1 MPVYREKNKNKWTKD
16 GRSYYFRCY
25 YTDMYGNRKQKES
38 KLYKLSSEA
47 KEAEREFL
55 NSVEKKDITD
65 TNISFEAVFYEWLSI
80 KERAVKCTTYY
91 RLKQNLTKHILN
103 FFSKYKL
110 HSIKMD
116 TINSWYSYL
125 ENANIGEKYQ
135 NSLIGYLKEVLTYA
149 KDNYDF
155 DIKIVSRIQKKRIS
169 KDVTKVN
176 DALWNF
182 WTDKEFDIFIKCVDD
197 PFYYIIFNFLY
208 YTGLR
213 MGELIALTWNNVN
226 LERKEIYIKDN
237 FTNKVEGQVFAI
249 VDPKSDNSIRIVD
262 LDDDTVAM
270 LSKHY
275 EHEKKLYN
283 FSNEWF
289 VFGNVKYVAPTTF
302 ANHLDKYIE
311 QAKKEHTNFK
321 RITPHGFRHSHA
333 SLLINLGC
341 DSREVA
347 ARLGDTVEVIES
359 TYYHMFPDKKKHTID
374 VLNNFKKRGK

>member
-1 MPVYREKNKNKWTKD
+1 MPVYREKNKKKWTKD

-213 MGELIALTWNNVN
+213 MGELIALNWNNVN

-262 LDDDTVAM
+262 LDDDTAIL

-275 EHEKKLYN
+275 EQEKKLYN
-283 FSNEWF
+283 FSKKWF

-302 ANHLDKYIE
+302 ANHLDKYID
-311 QAKKEHTNFK
+311 QVKKEYINFK

>member
-1 MPVYREKNKNKWTKD
+1 MPVYREKNKKKWTKD

-65 TNISFEAVFYEWLSI
+65 TNISFESVFYEWLSI

-213 MGELIALTWNNVN
+213 MGELIALNWNNVN

-262 LDDDTVAM
+262 LDDDTAIL

-275 EHEKKLYN
+275 EQEKKLYN
-283 FSNEWF
+283 FSKKWF

-302 ANHLDKYIE
+302 ANHLDKYID
-311 QAKKEHTNFK
+311 QVKKEYINFK

-347 ARLGDTVEVIES
+347 ARLGDTVEVIER

-374 VLNNFKKRGK
+374 VLNNFKKRNK

>member
-1 MPVYREKNKNKWTKD
+1 MPVYREKNKKKWTKD

-213 MGELIALTWNNVN
+213 MGELIALNWNNVN

-262 LDDDTVAM
+262 LDDDTAIL

-275 EHEKKLYN
+275 EQEKKLYN
-283 FSNEWF
+283 FSKKWF

-302 ANHLDKYIE
+302 ANHLDKYID
-311 QAKKEHTNFK
+311 QVKKEYINFK

-347 ARLGDTVEVIES
+347 ARLGDTVEVIER

-374 VLNNFKKRGK
+374 VLNNFKKRNK

>member
-1 MPVYREKNKNKWTKD
+1 MPVYREKNKKKWTKD

-65 TNISFEAVFYEWLSI
+65 TNISFESVFYEWLSI

-275 EHEKKLYN
+275 EHEKKL
-283 FSNEWF
+283 
-289 VFGNVKYVAPTTF
+289 
-302 ANHLDKYIE
+302 
-311 QAKKEHTNFK
+311 
-321 RITPHGFRHSHA
+321 
-333 SLLINLGC
+333 
-341 DSREVA
+341 
-347 ARLGDTVEVIES
+347 
-359 TYYHMFPDKKKHTID
+359 
-374 VLNNFKKRGK
+374 